1 MRNEEKLILLT
12 KKWQPE
18 IKCLNWIYNVNMTT
32 PAVNRKKPKT
42 TGMFTMLKVIVFS
55 LTSREREK
63 TTGMLTMLKVTV
75 FILTSLFLYFVILF
89 AYVSGFIF
97 LRLTNVFSSP
107 DPKGHVSY
115 CHHLASVVNFF
126 KNLFLWNY

>member
-1 MRNEEKLILLT
+1 
-12 KKWQPE
+12 
-18 IKCLNWIYNVNMTT
+18 MTT
-32 PAVNRKKPKT
+32 PAVNRKKTKT

-97 LRLTNVFSSP
+97 FTTYKCF
-107 DPKGHVSY
+107 
-115 CHHLASVVNFF
+115 
-126 KNLFLWNY
+126 